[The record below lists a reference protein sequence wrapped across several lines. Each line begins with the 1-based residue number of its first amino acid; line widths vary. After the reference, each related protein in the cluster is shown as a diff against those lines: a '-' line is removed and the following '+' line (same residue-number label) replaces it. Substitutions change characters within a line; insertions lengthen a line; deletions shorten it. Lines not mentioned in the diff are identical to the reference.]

1 MFHILPV
8 TSNKSNSFGALD
20 AQENSKRSG
29 FFPVILQNSDVTVK
43 SLSQSSSVAYR
54 AIFV

>member
-1 MFHILPV
+1 MP
-8 TSNKSNSFGALD
+8 SNKSNSFGPLD

-29 FFPVILQNSDVTVK
+29 FFPVILQNSYVTVRS
-43 SLSQSSSVAYR
+43 SLSQSGSVAYR